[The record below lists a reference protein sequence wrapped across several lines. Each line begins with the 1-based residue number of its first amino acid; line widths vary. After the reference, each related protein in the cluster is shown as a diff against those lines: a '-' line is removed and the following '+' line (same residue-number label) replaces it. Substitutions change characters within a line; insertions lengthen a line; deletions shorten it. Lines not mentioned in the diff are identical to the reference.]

1 MTKLFQN
8 LSHRKRATSPFQIP
22 QLVLLLQ
29 SEKALEKHLK
39 STQKAQFAYSDHQPT
54 EMSSTNKSAVL
65 TLLHTCCGSGILA
78 LPFAFK
84 ANGLILSVLTIF
96 FSGFCALSGLLCQAE
111 ITKYVR
117 NKRNLSFFAVSK
129 ITYPSLGVFFDMA
142 IAVKCFGV
150 SVSYLIV
157 AGDLL
162 PQIFQ
167 TFTSNSFFHHRELHI
182 LTLSIFVIGPLCFL
196 RKLGSLKIASM
207 VAISSVVYLCFMVVL
222 NFLFPSADVKALKG
236 TVSLWKPSL
245 HFQDTNSLKSFP
257 IFVFAYTCHHN
268 TFSVINELQNNT
280 LKSIRTIAIS
290 AMGLAC
296 ILYTAIGI
304 SGYLTFGDNIKGNII
319 TMYPSSILT
328 TIGRIAIVVLVTLAF
343 PLQCHPCRASI
354 HHIYE
359 HFASSNLDKNSQ
371 HAAGTA
377 TSRNY
382 LPAGEHN
389 PLIATVSPT
398 PTDELIEEGSSKV
411 TTSEL
416 NSKTF
421 TLITCSILCASLLL
435 AISVKSLATML
446 SIVGATGSTS
456 IAFILPG
463 LFAHN
468 LIGSEYRQTRT
479 KLPTWTKV
487 KKNLALGLSFWGV
500 CVMVTALSSTLF
512 F

>member
-1 MTKLFQN
+1 
-8 LSHRKRATSPFQIP
+8 
-22 QLVLLLQ
+22 
-29 SEKALEKHLK
+29 
-39 STQKAQFAYSDHQPT
+39 
-54 EMSSTNKSAVL
+54 MSSTNKSAVL

-84 ANGLILSVLTIF
+84 ANGLILSVMAII
-96 FSGFCALSGLLCQAE
+96 FSGFCALAGLLCQAE

-129 ITYPSLGVFFDMA
+129 ITYPSLGVFFDIA

-167 TFTSNSFFHHRELHI
+167 TFTSNPFFYHRELHI
-182 LTLSIFVIGPLCFL
+182 MALLIFVIGPLCFL

-207 VAISSVVYLCFMVVL
+207 VAISTVVYLCLMVVL
-222 NFLFPSADVKALKG
+222 NFLFPSADVKASKG
-236 TVSLWKPSL
+236 TVSLWKPSS

-268 TFSVINELQNNT
+268 TFSVVNELQNNT
-280 LKSIRTIAIS
+280 LKSIRVVALS
-290 AMGLAC
+290 AMSLAC
-296 ILYTAIGI
+296 ILYTVIGI

-319 TMYPSSILT
+319 TMYPSSVLT
-328 TIGRIAIVVLVTLAF
+328 TIGRIAIVVLVTLAY

-359 HFASSNLDKNSQ
+359 HFASRNSNKNVHS
-371 HAAGTA
+371 GTGVIA
-377 TSRNY
+377 PRNP
-382 LPAGEHN
+382 LPTGEHN

-398 PTDELIEEGSSKV
+398 PTDELIEEGSPKI

-416 NSKTF
+416 DSKTF
-421 TLITCSILCASLLL
+421 TLITCCILLASLLL
-435 AISVKSLATML
+435 AITVKSLATML
-446 SIVGATGSTS
+446 SVVGATGSTS

-468 LIGSEYRQTRT
+468 LIGSEFRQTRT
-479 KLPTWTKV
+479 KLPTWTRV
-487 KKNLALGLSFWGV
+487 KKNFALGLSLWGV
-500 CVMVTALSSTLF
+500 LVMVTALSSTLF